1 MEFGSLM
8 FSPLAT
14 LPQMTSI
21 DGHACAL
28 NRGAR
33 LTIRARATCQCL
45 HAGKRAALGTGR
57 VHTRLAAR
65 MQGAVLF
72 RLGAGPTETAP
83 AAPTAMARPPGRTNP
98 RGRMV

>member
-8 FSPLAT
+8 FPPLYCC
-14 LPQMTSI
+14 PMTSI

-33 LTIRARATCQCL
+33 LTITARARCQCL
-45 HAGKRAALGTGR
+45 QAGKRAALGTCP

-83 AAPTAMARPPGRTNP
+83 AAPISHGPATRPHNP
-98 RGRMV
+98 SVGW